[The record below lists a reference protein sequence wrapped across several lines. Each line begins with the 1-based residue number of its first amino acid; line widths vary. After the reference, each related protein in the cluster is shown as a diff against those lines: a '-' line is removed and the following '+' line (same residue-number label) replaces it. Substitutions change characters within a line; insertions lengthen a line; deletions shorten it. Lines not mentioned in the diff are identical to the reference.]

1 MTATVQ
7 SVERA
12 FAILETFDEEHATR
26 SAAEIARLTGLARPT
41 TYRLLQTLE
50 QLGYVRSVDGR
61 FEVTPRVLRLGAG
74 LLGRNSIAAQA
85 QPILDDLSQ
94 QLGEHAAIGALDGN
108 EVITLAA
115 SSTLQSRLLSI
126 AVHSGQRLPATSTS
140 LGLVLLAHRPGADHP
155 DCAAIRDAGHVI
167 TDGTLESGL
176 RAIGVPVRDR
186 SGVVVVSMSIGVN
199 ASRVPVDEL
208 RTRCLPPLL
217 EAAAQLSQR
226 L

>member
-1 MTATVQ
+1 MTETVQ
-7 SVERA
+7 SVERT
-12 FAILETFDEEHATR
+12 FAILETFDEEHSTR

-74 LLGRNSIAAQA
+74 LLGRHSIAARA

-94 QLGEHAAIGALDGN
+94 QLGEHAAIAALDGT

-115 SSTLQSRLLSI
+115 SSTTQSRLLSI
-126 AVHSGQRLPATSTS
+126 AVHAGQRLPATSTS

-155 DCAAIRDAGHVI
+155 HCAEIREAGHVI

-199 ASRVPVDEL
+199 ASRVSVDEL

-217 EAAAQLSQR
+217 GAAAQLSQQ

>member
-12 FAILETFDEEHATR
+12 FAILETFDDEHATR

-94 QLGEHAAIGALDGN
+94 QLGEHAAIAALDGA

-115 SSTLQSRLLSI
+115 SSTTQSRLLSI
-126 AVHSGQRLPATSTS
+126 AVHAGQRLPATSTS

-155 DCAAIRDAGHVI
+155 HCAEIREAGHVI

-199 ASRVPVDEL
+199 ASRVSVDEL